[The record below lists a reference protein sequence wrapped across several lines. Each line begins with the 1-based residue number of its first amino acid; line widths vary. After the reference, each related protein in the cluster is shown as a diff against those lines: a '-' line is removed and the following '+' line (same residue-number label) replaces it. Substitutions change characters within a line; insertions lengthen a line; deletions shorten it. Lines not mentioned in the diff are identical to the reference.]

1 MTEIW
6 WTLQNLSQHPI
17 RNLLDVGLVALLFF
31 GVFRLVRGTR
41 AVTLLRGIA
50 VLLVVVSAMSSVL
63 RLRALAW
70 LLSNTLPALVFAIPV
85 IFQPEL
91 RSLLERVGRLS
102 TLAGATAGVETEQA
116 RVISEVTDAVDL
128 LSRLRH
134 GALIVLERDTGLQEY
149 VDTGVPLNARV
160 TSQLLQTIF
169 YPSTALHDGAVI
181 IRRANMT
188 AASCVLPLSTTRR
201 LTGQKT
207 GLRHR
212 AAMGISEVS
221 DAVSIVVSEETG
233 TISLTHNGR
242 MYRRLDTTRLTTQL
256 QTYFPHQN
264 ELSLFRTVVT
274 SAQEIRTRSMEA
286 ASRLRS

>member
-1 MTEIW
+1 M
-6 WTLQNLSQHPI
+6 
-17 RNLLDVGLVALLFF
+17 VALLFF